1 MVFLFRVRQ
10 AIRKILRSDNLGNIG
25 TSRMSRTANRK
36 FDISLSGTLLSR
48 STNLNQWDKLEKLS
62 SVHDVNYSKFL

>member
-25 TSRMSRTANRK
+25 TSRMSRIAKRK
-36 FDISLSGTLLSR
+36 FDISLNGTLLSR

-62 SVHDVNYSKFL
+62 SAHDINYSKFL

>member
-1 MVFLFRVRQ
+1 
-10 AIRKILRSDNLGNIG
+10 
-25 TSRMSRTANRK
+25 MSRIANRK
-36 FDISLSGTLLSR
+36 FDISLNGTLLSR